1 MFCFFLHLEGSQ
13 FVTLW
18 YWIQNTQRNFFSNY
32 PRITELVEVLR
43 NLLSS
48 FLAPLL
54 RVRTLS
60 IGNCHIMVFATIV
73 QCGFL
78 PKNLKISP
86 GRRKEWAVKR
96 ALSSWAMC
104 DAERDWV
111 EKKDGISPRRGDSRK
126 SGLARRSENHET
138 ILSLEDDVDDE
149 VLQDAMFKEAQPFE
163 VKEFLSVL
171 QRLR

>member
-1 MFCFFLHLEGSQ
+1 MLDWSDRIRKNGMNVFFFFFFFLHLEESQ

-86 GRRKEWAVKR
+86 GRRKEWVGETRAQLLGDVRCGERLGREKR
-96 ALSSWAMC
+96 WHLTTAG
-104 DAERDWV
+104 R
-111 EKKDGISPRRGDSRK
+111 
-126 SGLARRSENHET
+126 
-138 ILSLEDDVDDE
+138 
-149 VLQDAMFKEAQPFE
+149 
-163 VKEFLSVL
+163 
-171 QRLR
+171 